1 MASSPLLRLSLLPL
15 HPTNLSPHPLSIRSP
30 FAPTPLPRSQKRV
43 GSARS
48 GAGPTYSRGEGGSI
62 LPGTRSNLTHTT
74 AATWPPPQQRRTA
87 KTTPCMSSYNNNN
100 RTTPATDRLVSAVA
114 YVLPL
119 IEGLSYGR
127 FLFAKYPTLA
137 TALEPVLPLLNL
149 YHSIPYASLVSFFAL
164 YLVVARN
171 RRLSRYVR
179 FGAVK
184 LRVFGFSLP
193 YSIDILIFGCI
204 RFNAMQA
211 VVLSVFLTL
220 PSLFQLIFSPGWTG
234 LGYKLMVT
242 VYNALFVF
250 VVCCFVY
257 SVVYCILG
265 RTPYLPFVAE
275 AADRQV

>member
-15 HPTNLSPHPLSIRSP
+15 HPTNLSPHPLRSP

-48 GAGPTYSRGEGGSI
+48 GAGPTYSRGERGSI

-74 AATWPPPQQRRTA
+74 AATWPPRRTA
-87 KTTPCMSSYNNNN
+87 KTTTCMSSSYNNN

-119 IEGLSYGR
+119 IKGLSYGR
-127 FLFAKYPTLA
+127 FLSAKYPTLA
-137 TALEPVLPLLNL
+137 TSLEPILPLLNL

-171 RRLSRYVR
+171 PRLSRYVR

-184 LRVFGFSLP
+184 LRVFVSF
-193 YSIDILIFGCI
+193 
-204 RFNAMQA
+204 
-211 VVLSVFLTL
+211 
-220 PSLFQLIFSPGWTG
+220 
-234 LGYKLMVT
+234 
-242 VYNALFVF
+242 
-250 VVCCFVY
+250 
-257 SVVYCILG
+257 
-265 RTPYLPFVAE
+265 
-275 AADRQV
+275 

>member
-15 HPTNLSPHPLSIRSP
+15 HPTNLSPHPLSLRSP

-48 GAGPTYSRGEGGSI
+48 GDGPTYSRGEGGSI

-74 AATWPPPQQRRTA
+74 AATGPPRPPRRTA
-87 KTTPCMSSYNNNN
+87 ITTTCMSSSYNNN

-119 IEGLSYGR
+119 IKGLSYGR

-164 YLVVARN
+164 YLGVARN
-171 RRLSRYVR
+171 PRLSRYV
-179 FGAVK
+179 
-184 LRVFGFSLP
+184 
-193 YSIDILIFGCI
+193 

-211 VVLSVFLTL
+211 VVLSVFLAL
-220 PSLFQLIFSPGWTG
+220 PSLFQLIFSPGRTG

-257 SVVYCILG
+257 SVVSCILG

>member
-15 HPTNLSPHPLSIRSP
+15 HPTNLSPHPLSSP
-30 FAPTPLPRSQKRV
+30 FAPTPLPRSQERV
-43 GSARS
+43 GFARS

-74 AATWPPPQQRRTA
+74 AATWPPRRTA
-87 KTTPCMSSYNNNN
+87 KTTTCMSSYNNNN

-119 IEGLSYGR
+119 IKGLSYGR

-164 YLVVARN
+164 YLGVARN
-171 RRLSRYVR
+171 PRLSRYV
-179 FGAVK
+179 
-184 LRVFGFSLP
+184 
-193 YSIDILIFGCI
+193 

-211 VVLSVFLTL
+211 VVLSVFLSL
-220 PSLFQLIFSPGWTG
+220 PSLFQLIFSPGRTG

-257 SVVYCILG
+257 SVVCCILG
-265 RTPYLPFVAE
+265 QTPYLPLVAE
-275 AADRQV
+275 AADRQI